1 MRTNTRVEF
10 GLYDV
15 TARGDSAPSCTTAKP
30 FCNLG
35 RDLLLESVPS
45 QNKYGTLESEQWL
58 MDGSFS
64 FFPEVPEQYFW
75 GLWSTTQSDK
85 IGVFADP
92 PVLDITFTQ
101 DHSSSGLTL
110 HFYSPTED
118 WASRIKI
125 QWFSQDGGLISTAL
139 FYPDSVDYYCAKKV
153 ENYRRIR
160 IHFLETNH
168 PGRYLKLAGIDY
180 GVYLHFSSHEIVEAH
195 VLEECDPLSSEISIN
210 TLNVSL
216 YNKEGRF
223 SILNPEGYFDVLQ
236 HKQKFTVWE
245 DVKQDARSTGS
256 VSYCMGTFYL
266 SDWSNSGDTLADFSA
281 VDAIGLLD
289 GAPFDGGIYD
299 TTAAEL
305 AEAILTGYSYTMDG
319 SLAAERVQGYIAAG
333 TRREALQ
340 QLAFAIGAVVDCSR
354 GELIRIAPAPSKV
367 SGMITYDRKLQDG
380 SKVTLNP
387 LITAV
392 AVTAHRYMPGEAT
405 EELYRDT
412 LDPGIYRVTFNAPA
426 VVDSLTVTGAE
437 LTESGVNLCTL
448 TVAKAGEVCVTGRKY
463 TDSTVVLRRTA
474 ANLPPNAQDNELTV
488 TDATLVGPSRAEAV
502 AVRVLEHYAQRY
514 EQNFSMVAGD
524 EKLADRLIIQ
534 SFGGE
539 MVRGVLTK
547 LEFDLTGGF
556 LADAKVIGRR
566 LTSNA
571 AAYAGEIHAGERSL
585 I

>member
-85 IGVFADP
+85 NGVFADP

-110 HFYSPTED
+110 HFYIPTDD

-139 FYPDSVDYYCAKKV
+139 FYPDAVDYYCAKKI

-160 IHFLETNH
+160 IHFLETNR

-180 GVYLHFSSHEIVEAH
+180 GVYLHFSGHEIVEAH

-305 AEAILTGYSYTMDG
+305 AEAILTGYSYTLDG

-354 GELIRIAPAPSKV
+354 GELIRIAPAPSKA

-392 AVTAHRYMPGEAT
+392 AVTAHRYLPGEAT

>member
-180 GVYLHFSSHEIVEAH
+180 GVYLHFSGHEIVEAH

-289 GAPFDGGIYD
+289 GAPFDGGIYN

-305 AEAILTGYSYTMDG
+305 AEAILTGYSYTLDE

-354 GELIRIAPAPSKV
+354 GELIRIAPAPSKA

-392 AVTAHRYMPGEAT
+392 AVTAHRYLPGEPT

-488 TDATLVGPSRAEAV
+488 TDATLVGPGRAEAV

-571 AAYAGEIHAGERSL
+571 GAYAGEIHAGERSL

>member
-15 TARGDSAPSCTTAKP
+15 TARGDSATSCTTAKP

-45 QNKYGTLESEQWL
+45 QNKYGTLESKQWR

-85 IGVFADP
+85 SGVFSDP

-139 FYPDSVDYYCAKKV
+139 FYPDAVDYYCAKKV

-160 IHFLETNH
+160 IHFLETNR

-180 GVYLHFSSHEIVEAH
+180 GVYLHFSGHEIVEAH

-266 SDWSNSGDTLADFSA
+266 SDWSNSGDTLAD
-281 VDAIGLLD
+281 
-289 GAPFDGGIYD
+289 
-299 TTAAEL
+299 
-305 AEAILTGYSYTMDG
+305 
-319 SLAAERVQGYIAAG
+319 
-333 TRREALQ
+333 
-340 QLAFAIGAVVDCSR
+340 
-354 GELIRIAPAPSKV
+354 
-367 SGMITYDRKLQDG
+367 
-380 SKVTLNP
+380 
-387 LITAV
+387 
-392 AVTAHRYMPGEAT
+392 
-405 EELYRDT
+405 
-412 LDPGIYRVTFNAPA
+412 
-426 VVDSLTVTGAE
+426 
-437 LTESGVNLCTL
+437 
-448 TVAKAGEVCVTGRKY
+448 
-463 TDSTVVLRRTA
+463 
-474 ANLPPNAQDNELTV
+474 
-488 TDATLVGPSRAEAV
+488 
-502 AVRVLEHYAQRY
+502 
-514 EQNFSMVAGD
+514 
-524 EKLADRLIIQ
+524 
-534 SFGGE
+534 
-539 MVRGVLTK
+539 
-547 LEFDLTGGF
+547 
-556 LADAKVIGRR
+556 
-566 LTSNA
+566 
-571 AAYAGEIHAGERSL
+571 
-585 I
+585 

>member
-180 GVYLHFSSHEIVEAH
+180 GVYLHFSGHEIVEAH

-256 VSYCMGTFYL
+256 VSYCMGTLYL
-266 SDWSNSGDTLADFSA
+266 CDWENSGDTLADFSA

-289 GAPFDGGIYD
+289 GAPFDGGIYN

-305 AEAILTGYSYTMDG
+305 AEAILTGYSYTLDE

-354 GELIRIAPAPSKV
+354 GELIRIAPAPSKA

-392 AVTAHRYMPGEAT
+392 AVTAHRYLPGEAT

-488 TDATLVGPSRAEAV
+488 TDATLVGPGRAEAV

-571 AAYAGEIHAGERSL
+571 GAYAGEIHAGERSL